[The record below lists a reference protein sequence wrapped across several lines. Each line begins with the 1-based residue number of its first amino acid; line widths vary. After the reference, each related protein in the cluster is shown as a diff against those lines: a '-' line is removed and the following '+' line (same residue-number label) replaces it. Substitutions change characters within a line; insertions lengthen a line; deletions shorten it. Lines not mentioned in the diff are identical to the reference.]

1 MNYNKHL
8 LKITKGK
15 NTASI
20 PVLQNVK
27 IENGYMTAT
36 DSHRLLKVK
45 GFDDTTNLIINLE
58 SYKVSDINY
67 PATDRVLP
75 IKGIDLQLTNHIT
88 KDIFDVIKLN
98 KKDMIIIKS
107 NGLSLEFVNSK
118 TNLLILTIEVDN
130 SFDFEI
136 KVNGSYLTDCF
147 DFMRDYNKENHNKI
161 KLRVLSSV
169 KPFMFFTDDFS
180 YLITPIRTQ

>member
-15 NTASI
+15 ITASR
-20 PVLQNVK
+20 PDLQNVK

-36 DSHRLLKVK
+36 DSYRLLKVK
-45 GFDDTTNLIINLE
+45 GFDDKTNLVINLE
-58 SYKVSDINY
+58 NYKVSDINY
-67 PATDRVLP
+67 PETDRLLP
-75 IKGIDLQLTNHIT
+75 INGIDLQLTNHVT
-88 KDIFDVIKLN
+88 KDVFDVIKLN

-107 NGLSLEFVNSK
+107 NDKSLEFFNSK
-118 TNLLILTIEVDN
+118 TELPILQLEVEN

-136 KVNGSYLTDCF
+136 YVSGSFLTDCF
-147 DFMRDYNKENHNKI
+147 DFMRDYNKETHNKI

-169 KPFMFFTDDFS
+169 KPFLFFTDDFS
-180 YLITPIRTQ
+180 YLISPISKQ

>member
-8 LKITKGK
+8 LKVTKGK
-15 NTASI
+15 NTASR

-45 GFDDTTNLIINLE
+45 GFDDKTNLVINLE
-58 SYKVSDINY
+58 NYKVSDINY
-67 PATDRVLP
+67 PETDRLLP
-75 IKGIDLQLTNHIT
+75 TNGIDLQLTSHIT

-107 NGLSLEFVNSK
+107 NDNSLEFSNSK
-118 TNLLILTIEVDN
+118 TGLPILKLEVDN

-136 KVNGSYLTDCF
+136 YVNGSYLTDCF
-147 DFMRDYNKENHNKI
+147 DFMKDYNKENHTKI
-161 KLRVLSSV
+161 NLRVLNSV

-180 YLITPIRTQ
+180 YLITPIRTR

>member
-15 NTASI
+15 NTASR

-45 GFDDTTNLIINLE
+45 GFDDTTNLVIDIEN
-58 SYKVSDINY
+58 YNVSDLKY
-67 PATDRVLP
+67 PKTDRVIPNNGL
-75 IKGIDLQLTNHIT
+75 DLQLSNPIT

-98 KKDMIIIKS
+98 KKDMIIITS
-107 NGLSLEFVNSK
+107 NDNFLEFSNSK
-118 TNLLILTIEVDN
+118 TGLPILKLEVDN

-136 KVNGSYLTDCF
+136 YVNGSYLTDCF
-147 DFMRDYNKENHNKI
+147 DFMKDYNKENHSKI
-161 KLRVLSSV
+161 NLRVLNSV
-169 KPFMFFTDDFS
+169 KPFMFFTDDVS
-180 YLITPIRTQ
+180 YLLTPIRTQ

>member
-15 NTASI
+15 NTASR

-27 IENGYMTAT
+27 VEHGYMTAT

-45 GFDDTTNLIINLE
+45 GFDDTTNLVIDIEN
-58 SYKVSDINY
+58 YNVSDLKY
-67 PATDRVLP
+67 PETDRLIP
-75 IKGIDLQLTNHIT
+75 NEGLDLQLSNHIT
-88 KDIFDVIKLN
+88 KDIFDVLKVN
-98 KKDMIIIKS
+98 KKEVIIIKS
-107 NGLSLEFVNSK
+107 NSGTLEFVNSK
-118 TNLLILTIEVDN
+118 TNLPILTIEVDN

-136 KVNGSYLTDCF
+136 YVNGAYLTDCF

-180 YLITPIRTQ
+180 YLLTPIRTQ